1 MTYTGVNSYPRQLD
15 VAPELRRT
23 LEANGM
29 QAHIGRTERGTY
41 QLITMSHDN
50 KIPHYYDLTDRQLAD
65 LVNQGT
71 NNLNK
76 KAYTTFVNLVKK
88 DYHVPESWVAA
99 KNVNS
104 PVNMGLFGYTLSP
117 GEYGIGSPYRF
128 RPFHGSCFGPFDGC
142 FHGVNLRRVGGSL
155 F

>member
-1 MTYTGVNSYPRQLD
+1 
-15 VAPELRRT
+15 
-23 LEANGM
+23 M

-88 DYHVPESWVAA
+88 PRCAA
-99 KNVNS
+99 VRGAVEPNYLTNGGVVS
-104 PVNMGLFGYTLSP
+104 
-117 GEYGIGSPYRF
+117 
-128 RPFHGSCFGPFDGC
+128 RP
-142 FHGVNLRRVGGSL
+142 
-155 F
+155 

>member
-76 KAYTTFVNLVKK
+76 KGYTTFVNLVKK

-117 GEYGIGSPYRF
+117 GES
-128 RPFHGSCFGPFDGC
+128 
-142 FHGVNLRRVGGSL
+142 
-155 F
+155 